1 MSLFS
6 EPLMFYSDGYSLF
19 YGHDNTGNTVTIS
32 GLTLA
37 ASFIG
42 MVMVDMKAVKAL
54 GMTCVVSTMVTVAVT
69 ITMVPALLVLTFP
82 FQPLIR
88 RVEIKTK
95 RCLLAI
101 FRKGKTAF
109 VHPGSNQSKGRTFS
123 MVPILLNKSMEESD
137 LDSLDNSSSL
147 EESLE
152 SSSLSSSKQQE
163 QNDDSF
169 DFPDDV
175 SDASSSSSSEDEKKK
190 KMTFWRRVGIFCR
203 IDLFL
208 LLWVC

>member
-1 MSLFS
+1 
-6 EPLMFYSDGYSLF
+6 
-19 YGHDNTGNTVTIS
+19 
-32 GLTLA
+32 
-37 ASFIG
+37 
-42 MVMVDMKAVKAL
+42 
-54 GMTCVVSTMVTVAVT
+54 MTCIVSTMVTVAVT

-123 MVPILLNKSMEESD
+123 MVRGFNYVTKISCVAHSYRKKVTRKSTLEYKFDNDVNSNTNARTQVPILLNKSMEESD

-152 SSSLSSSKQQE
+152 SSSLSSSNNK
-163 QNDDSF
+163 SR
-169 DFPDDV
+169 
-175 SDASSSSSSEDEKKK
+175 
-190 KMTFWRRVGIFCR
+190 MTTVRFSR
-203 IDLFL
+203 
-208 LLWVC
+208 